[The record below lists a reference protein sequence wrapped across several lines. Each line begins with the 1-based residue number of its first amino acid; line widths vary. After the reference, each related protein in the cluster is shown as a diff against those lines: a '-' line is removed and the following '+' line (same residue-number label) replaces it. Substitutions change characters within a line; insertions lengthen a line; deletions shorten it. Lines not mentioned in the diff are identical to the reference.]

1 LIKLLFKYLV
11 LFASILVLL
20 VLILSLIYQ
29 YKNSLEYGIIFLNA
43 GKYYENIFDLIS
55 KDKFTVIQIS
65 LGFFGITLLFVFK
78 FFEVIYTNIS
88 YYINDLYVSS
98 YSIIKKELSSNT
110 KYILLVPFLSAVYF
124 ALHLPVA
131 YDEAWTFLNF
141 TNRGFLVSVL
151 YYPAPNNHILHS
163 VITNITYYIPFLP
176 TLIKLRISPI
186 LFSILTIIVGSHFLK
201 KYYSEQISFVVSAI
215 FSTLYMSIYF
225 SCMSRG
231 YSIIFLCFITSL
243 YLAFNIIKE
252 GGKTRDWIWFSFFS
266 ILGFYTMPSYLYPYI
281 ILNFL
286 ILINKVNQIKK
297 QIFAGIYTI
306 IPVFILYFPL
316 IVINGIESLTN
327 NIYVAPKDRMEVW
340 TRLPAF
346 FYYSIDKIFGFAPY
360 IIIFLLA
367 ISILLL
373 IRNSNKNQFNLKM
386 SLLFIITPPILLLI
400 HSVIPFSRTFNYYAF
415 ILVFLIFLPFEKSLV
430 KIKIKN
436 SIILLIPVQLALV
449 LNFNFNDK
457 VLIDYTIQS
466 KYITSEIMGNYKYLI
481 NSSLFD
487 AYLLYELETKYYPN
501 YDVKY
506 YPKVKMNADTI
517 SGFDFIIIDNAV
529 DFTVTRMPKY
539 ENNYY
544 RVY

>member
-1 LIKLLFKYLV
+1 LIKLFFKYLV
-11 LFASILVLL
+11 LFASILILL
-20 VLILSLIYQ
+20 LLILSLIYQ
-29 YKNSLEYGIIFLNA
+29 YKKSLEYGIIFLSA

-78 FFEVIYTNIS
+78 FFDVIYKKIS

-98 YSIIKKELSSNT
+98 YFIIKKELSSNT
-110 KYILLVPFLSAVYF
+110 IYILFVPFLSAVYF

-163 VITNITYYIPFLP
+163 VITNITCYIPFLP
-176 TLIKLRISPI
+176 TLIKLRISAI
-186 LFSILTIIVGSHFLK
+186 LFSILTIIVSSHFLK
-201 KYYSEQISFVVSAI
+201 KYYSEQISLVVSAI

-286 ILINKVNQIKK
+286 ILINKANQIKK
-297 QIFAGIYTI
+297 QVLAGIYTMI
-306 IPVFILYFPL
+306 TVFILYFPL

-346 FYYSIDKIFGFAPY
+346 FNYSIDKIFGFAPY
-360 IIIFLLA
+360 IIIILLA
-367 ISILLL
+367 ISSMLL
-373 IRNSNKNQFNLKM
+373 IRNSNKNHFNLKM
-386 SLLFIITPPILLLI
+386 SLLFIISPPILLLI

-430 KIKIKN
+430 KFKIKN
-436 SIILLIPVQLALV
+436 LIILLIPVQLALV

-517 SGFDFIIIDNAV
+517 SDFDFIIIDNSV
-529 DFTVTRMPKY
+529 DFTVNRIPKY

>member
-1 LIKLLFKYLV
+1 V
-11 LFASILVLL
+11 LFASILILL
-20 VLILSLIYQ
+20 LLILSLIYQ
-29 YKNSLEYGIIFLNA
+29 YKKSLEYGIIFLSA

-78 FFEVIYTNIS
+78 FFDVIYKKIS

-98 YSIIKKELSSNT
+98 YFIIKKELSSNT
-110 KYILLVPFLSAVYF
+110 IYILFVPFLSAVYF

-163 VITNITYYIPFLP
+163 VITNITCYIPFLP
-176 TLIKLRISPI
+176 TLIKLRISAI
-186 LFSILTIIVGSHFLK
+186 LFSILTIIVSSHFLK
-201 KYYSEQISFVVSAI
+201 KYYSEQISLVVSAI

-286 ILINKVNQIKK
+286 ILINKANQIKK
-297 QIFAGIYTI
+297 QVLAGIYTMI
-306 IPVFILYFPL
+306 TVFILYFPL

-346 FYYSIDKIFGFAPY
+346 FNYSIDKIFGFAPY
-360 IIIFLLA
+360 IIIILLA
-367 ISILLL
+367 ISSMLL
-373 IRNSNKNQFNLKM
+373 IRNSNKNHFNLKM
-386 SLLFIITPPILLLI
+386 SLLFIISPPILLLI

-430 KIKIKN
+430 KFKIKN
-436 SIILLIPVQLALV
+436 LIILLIPVQLALV

-517 SGFDFIIIDNAV
+517 SDFDFIIIDNSV
-529 DFTVTRMPKY
+529 DFTVNRIPKY